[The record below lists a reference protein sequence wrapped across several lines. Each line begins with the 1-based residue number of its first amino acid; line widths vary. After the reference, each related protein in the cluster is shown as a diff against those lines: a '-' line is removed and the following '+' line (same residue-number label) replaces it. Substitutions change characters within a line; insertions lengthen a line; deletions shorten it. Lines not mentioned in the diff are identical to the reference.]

1 MSEATT
7 QTTNTLSIA
16 AVPSAPTEAHQ
27 RADLGTENLKKLPAL
42 CYGLIARNDPGKRI
56 VIIRAGERGYY
67 QTDFDS
73 ASLSLAS
80 AQVLVDRL
88 NVRLGVTDA
97 QQLAM
102 AAGFAFGFNIPAADP
117 EHPVNACA
125 RVGGCRDPHLGR

>member
-1 MSEATT
+1 MSEAPT
-7 QTTNTLSIA
+7 QTTNILSIA
-16 AVPSAPTEAHQ
+16 ADRSAPAGARQ
-27 RADLGTENLKKLPAL
+27 RADLGKENLKKLPAL
-42 CYGLIARNDPGKRI
+42 CYGLIATNDPGKRV

-102 AAGFAFGFNIPAADP
+102 AAGLAFGFSIPAADP
-117 EHPVNACA
+117 EHPVNACV
-125 RVGGCRDPHLGR
+125 RVHR